1 MLPGGLSVLGV
12 FIITDSSYIDII
24 APLQLVS
31 QIPTYKTVTVPVV
44 VEMLQEYSTDWHIGL
59 GKEKANVKWFLAC

>member
-12 FIITDSSYIDII
+12 FIITDSSTIDIL

-31 QIPTYKTVTVPVV
+31 QTLTYKTVTVV
-44 VEMLQEYSTDWHIGL
+44 VEMLQEYSTDWHIEL
-59 GKEKANVKWFLAC
+59 GKEKANLKSFAAC

>member
-12 FIITDSSYIDII
+12 FIITDSSTIDIL

-31 QIPTYKTVTVPVV
+31 QTPTYKTVTVV

-59 GKEKANVKWFLAC
+59 